1 MIISRVL
8 LSVHAD
14 VHVDNNQSSFI
25 PNTPLPQVIQHW
37 RWGRLRNEVH
47 FSLHVYFLTLTSC

>member
-25 PNTPLPQVIQHW
+25 PDTLPQVIQHW
-37 RWGRLRNEVH
+37 RWRRLRNEVR